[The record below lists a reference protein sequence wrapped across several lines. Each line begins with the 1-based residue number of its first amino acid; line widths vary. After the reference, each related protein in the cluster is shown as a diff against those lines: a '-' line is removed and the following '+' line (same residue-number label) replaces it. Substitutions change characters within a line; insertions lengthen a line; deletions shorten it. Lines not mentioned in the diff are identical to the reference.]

1 MTGTLNLPLM
11 SPGLPILP
19 DVNECESEPCGP
31 GRGICMNTGGSYNCH
46 CNRGYRLHV
55 GAGGRSCVGK
65 RRQPPAT
72 LGILGGIGSYHPP
85 HAHRAPCLCSDLNE
99 CAKPHLC
106 GDGGFCINFPGHY
119 KCNCYPGYRLKSS
132 RPPVCE
138 GGVPVQTEAGSMA
151 VPPSRMGAGGLHPS
165 MVLSGGGGGQ
175 EIPSRSILP
184 RFVTEGGPVILSTGP
199 VMLFPDLS
207 SSFSLPCRHRRVSRP

>member
-1 MTGTLNLPLM
+1 M

>member
-65 RRQPPAT
+65 RRQPLAT

-85 HAHRAPCLCSDLNE
+85 HVHRAPCLCSDLNE
-99 CAKPHLC
+99 CVKPHLC

-165 MVLSGGGGGQ
+165 MVLSSGGVRKSQ
-175 EIPSRSILP
+175 A
-184 RFVTEGGPVILSTGP
+184 GPFCL
-199 VMLFPDLS
+199 DL
-207 SSFSLPCRHRRVSRP
+207 

>member
-165 MVLSGGGGGQ
+165 MVLSGGGGVRKSQ
-175 EIPSRSILP
+175 A
-184 RFVTEGGPVILSTGP
+184 GPFCL
-199 VMLFPDLS
+199 DL
-207 SSFSLPCRHRRVSRP
+207 